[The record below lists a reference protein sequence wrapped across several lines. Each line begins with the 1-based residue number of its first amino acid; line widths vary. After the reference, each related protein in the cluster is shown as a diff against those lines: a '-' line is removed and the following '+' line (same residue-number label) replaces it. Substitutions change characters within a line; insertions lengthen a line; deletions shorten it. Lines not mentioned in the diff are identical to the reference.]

1 MKQCPYDCEVWA
13 TSTVLLY
20 KSVPYEKITR
30 VFAFDREDRISD
42 TLDIARRRGIP
53 IWSMRDY
60 ADCKYPIDEI
70 VAKLRKKYFLNTI
83 SFMIALAIYEGYEKL
98 KFFGIDQGP
107 QWKYLAG
114 KPYVMYWI
122 GQADGRGIK
131 TEHPPMTV
139 LFQTHVEEIKKGVA
153 ESKQRGLK
161 NLVESGGGLIKIK
174 APSIEELREG

>member
-1 MKQCPYDCEVWA
+1 
-13 TSTVLLY
+13 
-20 KSVPYEKITR
+20 
-30 VFAFDREDRISD
+30 
-42 TLDIARRRGIP
+42 
-53 IWSMRDY
+53 
-60 ADCKYPIDEI
+60 
-70 VAKLRKKYFLNTI
+70 
-83 SFMIALAIYEGYEKL
+83 
-98 KFFGIDQGP
+98 
-107 QWKYLAG
+107 
-114 KPYVMYWI
+114 MYWI